1 MSVIN
6 CNNCTKYVRD
16 QKVSMY
22 YGAYTT
28 KHSTDCEKAL
38 AEALLAIEK
47 HENRVRKQQ
56 EQAEKDNERHQR
68 EQEMQEDNM
77 EQPQLPTS
85 RRSDYSIGLGKLL
98 AAIRAATNGDTIGGP
113 LAAFV
118 LLGNDIFGMSHKTAP
133 LPLTQAIAYLEQQN
147 MYATIT
153 RFGEVKATIHDYVF
167 RATRNQNIEAMNFWT
182 FVKTQESCK
191 LSPEKRNRP
200 GNDDDDNEDEPEHG
214 ENREINRF
222 TNGHPQH
229 ATQGHRARTNV
240 HWTKYLAKRLPDLD
254 DLEDNSNLTSEER
267 EQRREEYAKG
277 VLIMF
282 IPFREKTD
290 IVNEGE
296 TWWDAYKRHKHI
308 MYSNQDTKITIDS
321 IQNFYESFCR
331 PSPETQALDFSETDL
346 QQMAEEENEMID
358 TNEEEIDIIDV
369 DHEIETTRNET
380 LEDLTKDPFIAKL
393 ASLPNNPLD
402 IPTRQWPSITTRNDA
417 LLAIR
422 QLPSKTGNSFT
433 LPGRASLGFPM
444 SESNPNTEHPE
455 NDTQL
460 DKPLGIQLYPNSH
473 IQTKLNIPP
482 CLFQAREFNYWST

>member
-1 MSVIN
+1 MQKALKHGYNRLNKPQPSEARIDNLIWQTIRKKEACYTKDELDHWMLDFACIQLSVNLHDWRHRKSCFKSGRTKCRYGIPSLPRNRTEVTAVFTQPSTTTNAINQPDKSPQSKSQIKELHIDVKKRSPSTFLTDSNSPIMSVIN
-6 CNNCTKYVRD
+6 CNNCAKYVRD

-38 AEALLAIEK
+38 AEAMLAIEK

-56 EQAEKDNERHQR
+56 EQADKDKERYQR

-118 LLGNDIFGMSHKTAP
+118 LLGNDIFAMSHKTVP
-133 LPLTQAIAYLEQQN
+133 LSLTQAIAYVEQQN
-147 MYATIT
+147 IYATIT

-167 RATRNQNIEAMNFWT
+167 RATRNQDIEAMNFWT

-200 GNDDDDNEDEPEHG
+200 SNDDDDNEDEPEHG

-240 HWTKYLAKRLPDLD
+240 HWTKNLAKRLPDLD

-267 EQRREEYAKG
+267 EQRREEYAKK

-282 IPFREKTD
+282 VPLRKKTD
-290 IVNEGE
+290 LVNEGE
-296 TWWDAYKRHKHI
+296 TWWDAYKRHKRI

-331 PSPETQALDFSETDL
+331 PSPETQALDF
-346 QQMAEEENEMID
+346 
-358 TNEEEIDIIDV
+358 
-369 DHEIETTRNET
+369 TR
-380 LEDLTKDPFIAKL
+380 TKIL
-393 ASLPNNPLD
+393 ASL
-402 IPTRQWPSITTRNDA
+402 
-417 LLAIR
+417 
-422 QLPSKTGNSFT
+422 
-433 LPGRASLGFPM
+433 
-444 SESNPNTEHPE
+444 
-455 NDTQL
+455 
-460 DKPLGIQLYPNSH
+460 
-473 IQTKLNIPP
+473 
-482 CLFQAREFNYWST
+482 